1 MKKIIVLAAALL
13 LNVPAFAQSVQE
25 SPPVTRGH
33 AAYWVT
39 NGVIGDGGSATNSPI
54 TSFGVTNNG
63 SSGICVNSALPTS
76 PGWNSLCI
84 GAQTNGAGIVS
95 LQNFGTATPQN
106 LQFVINGTPV
116 TIPTGGGAF
125 ALENGPFTAN
135 HASCFISSAGVLQDC
150 GVGISAG
157 TQWGIPYYSAAG
169 TETSTAAFTSGQM
182 LVGQNGA
189 APTPRTLSGDV
200 GSVSSVGAVTLA
212 AVNGIPF
219 LTTYTANGVLIANGA
234 AAFSSIITSN
244 IGNCLLSQGLS
255 SPPIFASCAS
265 GSGSAGGSNTQVQ
278 FNNSTALG
286 GSPNLTW
293 VSPALTIGVAG
304 STTGQLALAS
314 AGGLSGTV
322 TIQNPSTTSAYNFN
336 LPISAGGTGQPLVS
350 QGGGSTAM
358 IFQTLGIVG
367 GGTNCSVATGTCLDN
382 ITGFSTTGFIQR
394 TGAGTYTTSLVI
406 PVSGGGTG
414 LANGTSGGIPY
425 YSAAGTI
432 TSTAALATN
441 SPVIGGGIGGAP
453 TTVTAG
459 TNGQAFVG
467 VTSGTP
473 GFVTLSGDVAS
484 LTSGGVLTIANSAIT
499 NAKLANAG
507 AYTLKGNFT
516 NGPAAPTD
524 TQIGSLTQKASPA
537 AGDYI
542 MIVDNSA
549 ASQMKYATVSSIASA
564 GSVSSIDSATGAFT
578 TNNGIT
584 TSANVIQLTA
594 ARRTLPTVQSLTTG
608 SGATYTTATNAL
620 WIEVSACAG
629 GGGGSG
635 AANGATLTAGSAGG
649 TTTFNSVNAVG
660 GTGGSLGASNNMPI
674 GGAGGTGGTGTAT
687 KRMPGN
693 PGHNGGSTPSVVNF
707 SSGAGGGSVLW
718 GGGGVGIQ
726 PGVTVGNA
734 GATNTGGGGSGAI
747 NNGGLNVNAGAG
759 GGSGECFY
767 LLIVS
772 PAASYTYT
780 IGAGGAGGVSTT
792 NGGAGGTG
800 YIQVIEHYGT

>member
-1 MKKIIVLAAALL
+1 MFSSKCFLGVIALL
-13 LNVPAFAQSVQE
+13 LSTSAFAQSVQQ
-25 SPPVTRGH
+25 SGTVTRNH
-33 AAYWVT
+33 IPVWNT
-39 NGVIGDGGSATNSPI
+39 SGVISDGGSSADSPI
-54 TSFGVTNNG
+54 TSIGVTNNG
-63 SSGICVNSALPTS
+63 GAGICVSSDRQTAAGRNQ
-76 PGWNSLCI
+76 LCF
-84 GAQTNGAGIVS
+84 GAQTTGAATIS
-95 LQNFGTATPQN
+95 LQNFGTAIAQN

-125 ALENGPFTAN
+125 ALENAPFTAG

-150 GVGISAG
+150 GVAISAG
-157 TQWGIPYYSAAG
+157 TQWGVPYYSAAG
-169 TETSTAAFTSGQM
+169 TESSTVAFTAGQM

-200 GSVSSVGAVTLA
+200 GSVSSTGALTLT

-219 LTTYTANGVLIANGA
+219 LSSYTANGVLLANGSS
-234 AAFSSIITSN
+234 AFSSITTSN

-265 GSGSAGGSNTQVQ
+265 GSGSAGGANTQVQ

-286 GSPNLTW
+286 GSANLTW

-304 STTGQLALAS
+304 SNTGQLALAS

-322 TIQNPSTTSAYNFN
+322 TVQNPSTTSAYNFN

-350 QGGGSTAM
+350 QGGGSAAM

-367 GGTNCSVATGTCLDN
+367 GGTNCSVASGTCLDN
-382 ITGFSTTGFIQR
+382 ITGFASTGYLQR

-425 YSAAGTI
+425 YSASGTI
-432 TSTAALATN
+432 TSSAALAVD
-441 SPVIGGGIGGAP
+441 SPVIGGGIGGTP

-459 TNGQAFVG
+459 TNGQLFLG
-467 VTSGTP
+467 VTSGAP
-473 GFVTLSGDVAS
+473 GFVSASGDISA
-484 LTSGGVLTIANSAIT
+484 LTSGGAFTIASSAVT

-516 NGPAAPTD
+516 NGSAAPTD

-549 ASQMKYATVSSIASA
+549 SAQMKYATVSSVASA
-564 GSVSSIDSATGAFT
+564 GSVSSIDAATGAFT

-584 TSANVIQLTA
+584 TSANVIQLTS
-594 ARRTLPTVQSLTTG
+594 ARRTLPTIQTFTTS
-608 SGATYTTATNAL
+608 SGTYTTPSNCL
-620 WIEVSACAG
+620 WIEVRLIGGGG

-635 AANGATLTAGSAGG
+635 ASGAAGTAGNNTTFGTSLLTASGGGGGGGNSAAAGSGGAASGGDWNLPGEDGGNSLSSGGVAAAGYGGGSAFAGGRGASPTGSSAGG
-649 TTTFNSVNAVG
+649 AGKTNSG
-660 GTGGSLGASNNMPI
+660 G
-674 GGAGGTGGTGTAT
+674 GGAGGANVSGTANGGSGGGAGGSVYKLITSPSATYAYSVGGTAAGGTGT
-687 KRMPGN
+687 N
-693 PGHNGGSTPSVVNF
+693 
-707 SSGAGGGSVLW
+707 AGGLGA
-718 GGGGVGIQ
+718 
-726 PGVTVGNA
+726 A
-734 GATNTGGGGSGAI
+734 G
-747 NNGGLNVNAGAG
+747 
-759 GGSGECFY
+759 F
-767 LLIVS
+767 
-772 PAASYTYT
+772 
-780 IGAGGAGGVSTT
+780 
-792 NGGAGGTG
+792 
-800 YIQVIEHYGT
+800 IQVIEHYGT